1 MLTTRKITT
10 IEMQNNCYRCSLIDS
25 DDLQEKLDAF
35 CALPPNRVET
45 IRTGDE
51 ATVIPFNASP
61 TAAVAVTIFSQ
72 GLELSATDIRK
83 EEHLKDFP
91 GASLIIVEM
100 SEVRLYI
107 FITFSL
113 PCSNVTYS

>member
-1 MLTTRKITT
+1 M
-10 IEMQNNCYRCSLIDS
+10 
-25 DDLQEKLDAF
+25 
-35 CALPPNRVET
+35 ET
-45 IRTGDE
+45 LRAGEE

-100 SEVRLYI
+100 SEVCR
-107 FITFSL
+107 
-113 PCSNVTYS
+113 

>member
-1 MLTTRKITT
+1 ML
-10 IEMQNNCYRCSLIDS
+10 NNCHGCSLRDS
-25 DDLQEKLDAF
+25 DDFQEKLDAF
-35 CALPPNRVET
+35 CTLPPNRVENM
-45 IRTGDE
+45 RTGDE
-51 ATVIPFNASP
+51 ATVIPFNVSP

-100 SEVRLYI
+100 SEV
-107 FITFSL
+107 
-113 PCSNVTYS
+113 CG

>member
-1 MLTTRKITT
+1 MLITA
-10 IEMQNNCYRCSLIDS
+10 IKMKNKNLYRCSLIEP
-25 DDLQEKLDAF
+25 DDFQEKLDAF

-45 IRTGDE
+45 IRTGEE
-51 ATVIPFNASP
+51 ATVVPFNASP

-91 GASLIIVEM
+91 GASLTIVEM
-100 SEVRLYI
+100 SEVCR
-107 FITFSL
+107 
-113 PCSNVTYS
+113 